1 MRWVLILA
9 AGCGRVGFSP
19 TSDGG
24 SATADMAGPQI
35 DGGPLADAPSNALV
49 RTFGERSGAD
59 VTGVTADTYIST
71 EAGEPF
77 SNYGAT
83 EELRSEQDVNERI
96 LLRFDLG
103 SLPTSATVFDARVT
117 VNILQVAPPAT
128 LTPRRLLEAWTEGN
142 ADGAAGV
149 ANSTQRTAVAAWTT
163 VAAGSPGSSSATP
176 MGTAAVTATGDL
188 TIQLDAVTVQGW
200 IADAGQNFGM
210 IFFNSSGESV
220 RFASSEHANTGI
232 RPLLTVTYVP

>member
-1 MRWVLILA
+1 MRSVLLLVA
-9 AGCGRVGFSP
+9 SCGRVGFSP
-19 TSDGG
+19 TADGG
-24 SATADMAGPQI
+24 SPPADTSGPQV
-35 DGGPLADAPSNALV
+35 DAGPLADAPNNTVV
-49 RTFGERSGAD
+49 RTFGERTGAD
-59 VTGVTADTYIST
+59 VTGVTVDTFISS

-103 SLPTSATVFDARVT
+103 SLPATATVFDARVT
-117 VNILQVAPPAT
+117 VNILQVVPPAT

-163 VAAGSPGSSSATP
+163 LSAGSPGSSSATP

-188 TIQLDAVTVQGW
+188 TIQLDAATVQGW
-200 IADAGQNFGM
+200 VADPVQNFGM

-220 RFASSEHANTGI
+220 RFASSEHATAGI